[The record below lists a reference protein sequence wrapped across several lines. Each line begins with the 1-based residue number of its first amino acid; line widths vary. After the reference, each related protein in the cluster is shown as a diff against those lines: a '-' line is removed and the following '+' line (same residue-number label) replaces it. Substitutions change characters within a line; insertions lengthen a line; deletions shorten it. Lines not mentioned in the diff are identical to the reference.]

1 MEKTW
6 KFKHM
11 LTAIAH
17 LKQQKWRKY
26 YYLSSTLP
34 ECQRAVLSNIT
45 FTIFAVLN
53 VQSPLT
59 CV

>member
-17 LKQQKWRKY
+17 LKQQKWWR
-26 YYLSSTLP
+26 
-34 ECQRAVLSNIT
+34 
-45 FTIFAVLN
+45 
-53 VQSPLT
+53 
-59 CV
+59 